1 VQPGAHRAVPT
12 RSSTH
17 APNLSGPLVIGVA
30 MLVALVILGAA
41 FWYRRAQE
49 EAAREERI
57 EERLREL
64 RTP

>member
-1 VQPGAHRAVPT
+1 
-12 RSSTH
+12 
-17 APNLSGPLVIGVA
+17 VIGIATV
-30 MLVALVILGAA
+30 LALFILGAA